1 MSRDTSDPTEEANS
15 TLADWSR
22 RTLLKATGASVALA
36 GLGGAS
42 VVGTA
47 QEDDGDGDDGD
58 ESGEEEEEDG
68 EDGDD
73 SSFVED
79 LVDPTWGYPLAADET
94 DSVDIDTVVELVTE
108 EGEGV
113 HENFPLNPE
122 SGEPFP
128 LEFYF
133 DPAGIHVPPGGVVH
147 FLSAAGEHTVTA
159 FHEKYGIPQR
169 PVPNRIPDGVE
180 GFTSPPIV
188 DGESWLYQFEA
199 AGVYDVLC
207 LPHLSFGMVMRVVVA
222 DPETTD
228 LSSEAFAMSAPEN
241 LPANV
246 TRVLGA
252 PELDPANV
260 VEQETVAW
268 ADLTLDE
275 Q

>member
-47 QEDDGDGDDGD
+47 QEDDDDGDDEDENGD
-58 ESGEEEEEDG
+58 GEEG

-108 EGEGV
+108 EGEGA
-113 HENFPLNPE
+113 HETFPVNPE

-128 LEFYF
+128 FEFYF
-133 DPAGIHVPPGGVVH
+133 DPVGIHVMPDGVVH
-147 FLSAAGEHTVTA
+147 FLSVAGEHTVTA
-159 FHEKYGIPQR
+159 FHEKYSNPNIQ
-169 PVPNRIPDGVE
+169 VPTRIPEDVV
-180 GFTSPPIV
+180 GFTSPPVV
-188 DGESWLYQFEA
+188 DGESWLYQFETP
-199 AGVYDVLC
+199 GVYDLLC
-207 LPHLSFGMVMRVVVA
+207 LPHLGFGMVMRVVVA
-222 DPETTD
+222 DPETAD
-228 LSSEAFAMSAPEN
+228 LSSERFAVSAPEN
-241 LPANV
+241 VPPSI

-268 ADLTLDE
+268 ADLSLDE